1 VQQDASP
8 EATEDSYYGEFVIAT
23 FSANILLLLVVF
35 VCYVNFVLIKPYL
48 SPLLWAFFFSFAL
61 QVFYGLQSVCEPF
74 CSRRPL
80 CDFLLRSSFLDN
92 WQASMAS
99 VLDTLHVL

>member
-1 VQQDASP
+1 VNWLTIDPAPAGGSFVIHIPCVQQDASP

-61 QVFYGLQSVCEPF
+61 QVLHCLQSVCEPL
-74 CSRRPL
+74 CSAVPYAT
-80 CDFLLRSSFLDN
+80 SF
-92 WQASMAS
+92 
-99 VLDTLHVL
+99 